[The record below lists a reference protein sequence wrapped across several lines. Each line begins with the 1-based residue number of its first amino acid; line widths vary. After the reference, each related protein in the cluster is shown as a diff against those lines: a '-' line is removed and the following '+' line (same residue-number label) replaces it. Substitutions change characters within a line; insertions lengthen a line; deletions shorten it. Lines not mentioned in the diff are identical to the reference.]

1 MKKGPLIDIKGRFH
15 ALMHLPRTPLWS
27 KMLDELANIEQQDQ
41 EISKIEIEEEKGNLN
56 PLNSKIS

>member
-1 MKKGPLIDIKGRFH
+1 
-15 ALMHLPRTPLWS
+15 
-27 KMLDELANIEQQDQ
+27 MLDELVNLEQRDQ